1 MLRFKDYTD
10 YADELHSGHY
20 RDGALRVRT
29 LVCIIRRLASPRKNT
44 VGNAVKRACLLL
56 ATLLAPAAGCQLT
69 YPRPY
74 STIPGARW
82 NTAPD
87 TPRELQKVTLPDYII
102 EPPDIL
108 TIDAVTLVPHPPYHL
123 HPLDIVKVTASGL
136 PDQGFSGDLTV
147 GIDGTLV
154 LGFGYDKENNA
165 YQPLKV
171 DGMTLPEVHDAIKK
185 RLELTANEADVS
197 VSLVKIATQ
206 QTIAGEHL
214 VGPDGTVNLGAYGRV
229 RVVGKTLEQAKAA
242 IEEHLATRFDRPEVA
257 IDVFGYN
264 SKVYYVVIQGA
275 GLGDQIFQLPVK
287 GNETVLDALSQVQ
300 GLSGSQST
308 RMWVA
313 RPGSNE
319 CGGDQIM
326 PVDWLGITQRGDIA
340 TNYQILPGDRMYI
353 SEDKLV
359 ALDTALAKAISPFER
374 IFSVTLLGTQASKGI
389 RFFNNPNANNNF

>member
-1 MLRFKDYTD
+1 M
-10 YADELHSGHY
+10 HSGHS
-20 RDGALRVRT
+20 RNAALGVRT
-29 LVCIIRRLASPRKNT
+29 LRSIIRRAVSPRKIT
-44 VGNAVKRACLLL
+44 VGNAIKRACLLL
-56 ATLLAPAAGCQLT
+56 AMLLAPAGGCQLF

-74 STIPGARW
+74 STIPGPRLH
-82 NTAPD
+82 TAPD

-108 TIDAVTLVPHPPYHL
+108 TIDAVTLVPHPPYRL
-123 HPLDIVKVTASGL
+123 HPLDIVKLTASGL
-136 PDQGFSGDLTV
+136 PAENVLSGDFTV

-154 LGFGYDKENNA
+154 LGFSYDKVDNT
-165 YQPLKV
+165 YQPIKV
-171 DGMTLPEVHDAIKK
+171 DGMTLTEVHDAVKK
-185 RLELTANEADVS
+185 RLELTANQADVS
-197 VSLVKIATQ
+197 ISLVKIGAQ

-214 VGPDGTVNLGAYGRV
+214 VAPDGTVNLGAYGRV
-229 RVVGKTLEQAKAA
+229 RVVGMTLEQAKAA
-242 IEEHLATRFDRPEVA
+242 IETHLSSRFDRPEVA

-319 CGGDQIM
+319 CGGDQVL

-353 SEDKLV
+353 AEDKLV
-359 ALDTALAKAISPFER
+359 ALDTALAKFISPVER
-374 IFSVTLLGTQASKGI
+374 VLGVTLLGTQTAHGI
-389 RFFNNPNANNNF
+389 KFFNNPNSGNGF

>member
-1 MLRFKDYTD
+1 ML
-10 YADELHSGHY
+10 L
-20 RDGALRVRT
+20 T
-29 LVCIIRRLASPRKNT
+29 L
-44 VGNAVKRACLLL
+44 
-56 ATLLAPAAGCQLT
+56 AAGCQLT

-74 STIPGARW
+74 STTPGSRW
-82 NTAPD
+82 HTAPE

-108 TIDAVTLVPHPPYHL
+108 TVDAVTLVPKPPYRL

-136 PDQGFSGDLTV
+136 PSDNVIGGDLTV

-154 LGFGYDKENNA
+154 LGFGYDKVDNTYA
-165 YQPLKV
+165 PLKV
-171 DGMTLPEVHDAIKK
+171 DGMTMPEVHDAIKK
-185 RLELTANEADVS
+185 RLELTANQADVS
-197 VSLVKIATQ
+197 ITLVKIAAQ
-206 QTIAGEHL
+206 QTISGEHL
-214 VGPDGTVNLGAYGRV
+214 VGPDGTVNLGVYGRV

-242 IEEHLATRFDRPEVA
+242 IEEHLATRFDKPEVA

-319 CGGDQIM
+319 CGGDQIL

-374 IFSVTLLGTQASKGI
+374 IFSVTLLGTQAAKGI
-389 RFFNNPNANNNF
+389 KFFNNPNANSGGF

>member
-1 MLRFKDYTD
+1 
-10 YADELHSGHY
+10 
-20 RDGALRVRT
+20 
-29 LVCIIRRLASPRKNT
+29 
-44 VGNAVKRACLLL
+44 
-56 ATLLAPAAGCQLT
+56 
-69 YPRPY
+69 
-74 STIPGARW
+74 
-82 NTAPD
+82 
-87 TPRELQKVTLPDYII
+87 
-102 EPPDIL
+102 
-108 TIDAVTLVPHPPYHL
+108 L

-136 PDQGFSGDLTV
+136 PSDSVISGDFTV

-154 LGFGYDKENNA
+154 LGSGYDKVNSG

-171 DGMTLPEVHDAIKK
+171 DGMTLLEVHDAIKQ
-185 RLELTANEADVS
+185 RLESIANQADVS
-197 VSLVKIATQ
+197 VTLVKIGAQ

-214 VGPDGTVNLGAYGRV
+214 VGPDGTVNLGTYGRV
-229 RVVGKTLEQAKAA
+229 RVVGMTLDQAKAA
-242 IEEHLATRFDRPEVA
+242 IENHLSSRFDRPEVA

-313 RPGSNE
+313 RPGTNE
-319 CGGDQIM
+319 CGGDQIL
-326 PVDWLGITQRGDIA
+326 PVDWPGITQRGDIA
-340 TNYQILPGDRMYI
+340 TNYQLLPGDRMYI
-353 SEDKLV
+353 AEDKLV

-389 RFFNNPNANNNF
+389 RFFNNPVANNNF

>member
-1 MLRFKDYTD
+1 MEATAKITR
-10 YADELHSGHY
+10 
-20 RDGALRVRT
+20 
-29 LVCIIRRLASPRKNT
+29 
-44 VGNAVKRACLLL
+44 LLL
-56 ATLLAPAAGCQLT
+56 AMLLAAATGCQLT
-69 YPRPY
+69 ALPRPY
-74 STIPGARW
+74 STKPGARW
-82 NTAPD
+82 TTAPD

-108 TIDAVTLVPHPPYHL
+108 TIDAVTLVPHPPYRL
-123 HPLDIVKVTASGL
+123 HPLDVVKVTATGL
-136 PDQGFSGDLTV
+136 PDEPLSGDLTV

-154 LGFGYDKENNA
+154 LGYGFDKENNI
-165 YQPLKV
+165 YSPLKV
-171 DGMTLPEVHDAIKK
+171 DGMTLPELHAAIKK
-185 RLELTANEADVS
+185 RLELTVNEADVS
-197 VSLVKIATQ
+197 VTLVKISAQ

-214 VGPDGTVNLGAYGRV
+214 VAPDGTVNLGAYGRV

-242 IEEHLATRFDRPEVA
+242 IEEHLSTRFDRPEVA
-257 IDVFGYN
+257 VDVFGYN

-287 GNETVLDALSQVQ
+287 GNETVLDALSQIQ

-319 CGGDQIM
+319 CGGDQVL

-359 ALDTALAKAISPFER
+359 AVDTALAKAISPIER
-374 IFSVTLLGTQASKGI
+374 IFGVTLLGTQTAKSI
-389 RFFNNPNANNNF
+389 RFFNNPNANNNY

>member
-1 MLRFKDYTD
+1 M
-10 YADELHSGHY
+10 
-20 RDGALRVRT
+20 V
-29 LVCIIRRLASPRKNT
+29 
-44 VGNAVKRACLLL
+44 NAAKSTCLLL
-56 ATLLAPAAGCQLT
+56 ALLLASAAGCQLT
-69 YPRPY
+69 YPPRPY
-74 STIPGARW
+74 STTPGPRW

-108 TIDAVTLVPHPPYHL
+108 TIDAVTLVPHPPYRL
-123 HPLDIVKVTASGL
+123 HPLDIVRVTASGL
-136 PDQGFSGDLTV
+136 PDQSVTGDLTV

-154 LGFGYDKENNA
+154 LGSGVDKENNV
-165 YQPLKV
+165 YSPLKV
-171 DGMTLPEVHDAIKK
+171 DGLTLPELHHAIKK
-185 RLELTANEADVS
+185 RLELSVNEADVS
-197 VSLVKIATQ
+197 VTLVKIAAQ
-206 QTIAGEHL
+206 QNIAGEHL

-229 RVVGKTLEQAKAA
+229 RVVGKTLDQAKAA
-242 IEEHLATRFDRPEVA
+242 IEEHLSTRFDRPEVA
-257 IDVFGYN
+257 VDVFGYN

-319 CGGDQIM
+319 CGGDQIL
-326 PVDWLGITQRGDIA
+326 PVDWPGITQRGDIA

-353 SEDKLV
+353 AEDKLV
-359 ALDTALAKAISPFER
+359 AIDTALAKAISPFER
-374 IFSVTLLGTQASKGI
+374 IFGVTLLGTQTAKGI
-389 RFFNNPNANNNF
+389 RFFNNPNANNGGF

>member
-1 MLRFKDYTD
+1 M
-10 YADELHSGHY
+10 
-20 RDGALRVRT
+20 
-29 LVCIIRRLASPRKNT
+29 
-44 VGNAVKRACLLL
+44 GNAAKSTCLLL
-56 ATLLAPAAGCQLT
+56 AMLLALAAGCQLT

-108 TIDAVTLVPHPPYHL
+108 TIDAVTLVPHPPYRL
-123 HPLDIVKVTASGL
+123 HPLDVVKVTASGL
-136 PDQGFSGDLTV
+136 PDQPISGDVTV

-171 DGMTLPEVHDAIKK
+171 DGMTMPELHDAIKK
-185 RLELTANEADVS
+185 RLEFTANEADVS
-197 VSLVKIATQ
+197 VSLVKIAAQ

-214 VGPDGTVNLGAYGRV
+214 VSPDGTVNLGAYGRV
-229 RVVGKTLEQAKAA
+229 RVVGMTLEQAKAA
-242 IEEHLATRFDRPEVA
+242 IEKHLAARFDRPEVA
-257 IDVFGYN
+257 IDVYGYN

-275 GLGDQIFQLPVK
+275 GLGDQIFQLPIK

-319 CGGDQIM
+319 CGGDQIL
-326 PVDWLGITQRGDIA
+326 PVDWLGVTQRGDIA

-374 IFSVTLLGTQASKGI
+374 VFSVTTLGTSAAKGI
-389 RFFNNPNANNNF
+389 RFFNNPNANGNF

>member
-1 MLRFKDYTD
+1 M
-10 YADELHSGHY
+10 
-20 RDGALRVRT
+20 
-29 LVCIIRRLASPRKNT
+29 
-44 VGNAVKRACLLL
+44 VGNAAKRARLIGALLL
-56 ATLLAPAAGCQLT
+56 ALAPGCAEL
-69 YPRPY
+69 PRPY

-108 TIDAVTLVPHPPYHL
+108 AIDAVTLVPHPPYRL
-123 HPLDIVKVTASGL
+123 HPLDIVKITATGP
-136 PDQGFSGDLTV
+136 PDATVSGDLTV

-154 LGFGYDKENNA
+154 LGYGLDKVNGV

-171 DGMTLPEVHDAIKK
+171 DGMTMPELHNAIKQ
-185 RLELTANEADVS
+185 RLELTAAQADVS
-197 VSLVKIATQ
+197 ITLVKIAAQ

-229 RVVGKTLEQAKAA
+229 RVVGMTLDQARTA
-242 IEEHLATRFDRPEVA
+242 IEQHLSARFDRPEVA
-257 IDVFGYN
+257 VDVFGYN

-275 GLGDQIFQLPVK
+275 GLGDQIVQLPVK
-287 GNETVLDALSQVQ
+287 GNETVLDALSQIQ

-308 RMWVA
+308 RMWIA

-319 CGGDQIM
+319 CGGDQIL

-353 SEDKLV
+353 AEDKLV
-359 ALDTALAKAISPFER
+359 ALDTALAKVISPFER
-374 IFSVTLLGTQASKGI
+374 IFGVTLLGTQTAKSI
-389 RFFNNPNANNNF
+389 RFFNNPNATNF